1 MMLFQSFEDYV
12 AGACHE
18 FGSYNVAEDEIV
30 AFATNYDP
38 QFFHLDK
45 EAAKKHAFGG
55 LIASGW
61 HTCAMIMRMMTEHF
75 IAPAASLGSPGVDE
89 VRWLIPVRPGDTL
102 RLRVSI
108 LSTRLSVSKPDRGIV
123 YSLIEGLN
131 QNSEVVASLKTT
143 GLFLVKKRLSK

>member
-1 MMLFQSFEDYV
+1 MLFKSFEDYV
-12 AGACHE
+12 PGVCHE
-18 FGSYNVAEDEIV
+18 FGSYRVSEDEIV
-30 AFATNYDP
+30 NFATNYDP
-38 QFFHLDK
+38 QLFHLDK

-61 HTCAMIMRMMTEHF
+61 HTCSMIMRMMTEHF

-123 YSLIEGLN
+123 NSLIEGLN
-131 QNSEVVASLKTT
+131 QNLEVVVSLKTT
-143 GLFLVKKRLSK
+143 GLFLVKKCL